1 MAAPIDKSPV
11 SSIISKYSDID
22 DGSDDEG
29 VAGEPNE
36 LRVVVSAARNL
47 AAADAGFFSATK
59 SSDPYVTLAYRGRV
73 KKTAVVKCTLNPTFG
88 EKFVFLLSDRAAKG
102 ERLDAIVGNTDELV
116 VTVKDQ
122 DPFSSDDN
130 LGTVKLDV
138 SNLTTRY
145 TGKWFDLKGKINGTS
160 FFTKSEASG
169 AVYVKAKAIRNPARV
184 RKWQPDKPLS
194 PAAVKY
200 IVAIFMALFWLGS
213 FIIALTN
220 QFVSAVFE
228 SCAAFAL
235 TILVRSMTGIRFKI
249 NRLSIRFGSGEGAP
263 TEIVMSGLKIN
274 NPAGGFSSPYMI
286 NIVRVDLHFHIGSL
300 LRARQWVKF
309 LYSDDSEKADK
320 VPPPKAAFQI
330 DLFHMDGVTLF
341 TEKNTSPLVDAD
353 DMILNIKGYS
363 GKPSSEKDDED
374 DDQGIVEKE
383 TNNDE
388 SQITE
393 KEEEGE
399 GKPKGRRKNLPGAA
413 HNVPMLFR
421 MRNFQLTD
429 VNLYPEDL
437 ISDVLGDS
445 DGVGDVTKQKP
456 VEIDSV
462 IAVYDDFHDENDML
476 WLGEVIGVII
486 HKTLPKLPVRA
497 LAVAACAA
505 SSSKFYGDFGTFC
518 DHIMMNTTFLHHG
531 KGGSS
536 LHAALNEGNKKKKN

>member
-22 DGSDDEG
+22 EGSDDEG

-73 KKTAVVKCTLNPTFG
+73 KKTAVAKRTLNPTFG

-102 ERLDAIVGNTDELV
+102 ERLDANVGNTDELV

-122 DPFSSDDN
+122 DPLSSDDN

-138 SNLTTRY
+138 SNLTTSY
-145 TGKWFDLKGKINGTS
+145 TGKWFDLKGKINGIS
-160 FFTKSEASG
+160 FFTESEASG

-194 PAAVKY
+194 PAAAKY
-200 IVAIFMALFWLGS
+200 LVAIVMGIFWLIS

-220 QFVSAVFE
+220 QFLSAVFE

-263 TEIVMSGLKIN
+263 TEIVMSGLKIY

-300 LRARQWVKF
+300 LRARQWIKF
-309 LYSDDSEKADK
+309 LYSNDSEKADK

-363 GKPSSEKDDED
+363 GKPSPEKDNED
-374 DDQGIVEKE
+374 DDQGNEEIEA
-383 TNNDE
+383 NNDE

-393 KEEEGE
+393 EEEE
-399 GKPKGRRKNLPGAA
+399 GKPKEKRKNLPVAA

-429 VNLYPEDL
+429 VNLYPEDV

-445 DGVGDVTKQKP
+445 DGVGDVMKQKP

-462 IAVYDDFHDENDML
+462 IAVYDDFHDEKDML

-497 LAVAACAA
+497 LAVAAWAA
-505 SSSKFYGDFGTFC
+505 SSSKFSGDFSDFR
-518 DHIMMNTTFLHHG
+518 DHVMMNTIFLHHG

-536 LHAALNEGNKKKKN
+536 LHAALNEGDKKKKN